1 MKWKEA
7 LHFCESAATGA
18 HLLDINTEEEH
29 MLISSHLRSLNNYNM
44 LWTGLNDIETERDL
58 QWTDK
63 SAYLRNIFEQ
73 NLPSNE
79 TDCFALQLNPIGP
92 DYVLTEFYCFL
103 SLPYIC
109 EYEVLPKNVRLELVD
124 VQESRATFVWDDLQD
139 SFTTESEL
147 FIWYQTTD
155 ENRHSYSILPN
166 STRILI
172 SGLYPGHLYYFA
184 LKLRDVAGAQITL
197 SPILSLYT
205 RPNPPRDVTS
215 GKVSSTVLWFHWTPP
230 DSSQNASFQRYFV
243 TYIEFESNNQ
253 GTETARSEETSVVLR
268 NLKPLHSYKV
278 YVQTVAESGSLS
290 CAEGPVLAS
299 TAPSPPAKVF
309 INHEDV
315 WEDRFIV
322 NWEPPSED
330 IDEYYIQ
337 VKISESGDVVIE
349 HSNSNIN
356 KTTFQCNFMIPG
368 ITYDIEVAMVK
379 SEPRPVEIVV
389 PIDVQT
395 HSTVLYVGM
404 PNIGSYDGL
413 NVMYEDEIE
422 RTVAAKG
429 DVNLTIENLVPG
441 REYSFA
447 MYTTSGNMKSK
458 VYRVPVVKTCLAP
471 PTNVREGRVTETSM
485 ELLWDKADGHFYQYE
500 VLCTNCDMQLMVR
513 KVKQEHAEF
522 THLAPGTLYN
532 VSLRTE
538 KEGYRDSTQV
548 IQQIFTM
555 PSPVEYF
562 NYSKTSNSI
571 SVNWQE
577 PADSC
582 DGYNVTLSREKIL
595 QTIKLPV
602 THPRIY
608 NFDNLTPGTIYF
620 VTIHTTRSTKR
631 SHPTTIS
638 VRTLPEPPADLEFVE
653 QDENSAYLVWKSPRG
668 QFDAFKLKY
677 FLSRGNKAIYE
688 TTIHGNKFRIKDLIP
703 GEEYIFQAVVSGA
716 TPGIDY
722 TVTVSSVSSSF
733 SKSVSRSFTTNESLP
748 DPPYDIVD
756 EPIGATAIM
765 LAWSVPLSP
774 SGRIFSYVVKYKEV
788 CPVQQASFIQL
799 MTNSETPEF
808 LLNNL
813 KPGTAYKIQVA
824 AENGA
829 GIGAFGNFRRV
840 VTAESAP
847 GAVSL
852 LSATAVNHTT
862 ANVTWFLPQQPN
874 GKITQFRIIV
884 KFARSGKLSKNMTLK
899 ADLLFPNTLTQCE
912 DDVSSSTTPSAS
924 LSTSASAGTAF
935 QSVTSENPGRVALQ
949 SASVLVTHLN
959 PYTTYLCEGSA
970 FTKEGEGQITSA
982 LFRTPEWIPEEPP
995 QNLVFRNLTSKSFI
1009 INWDPPLTIT
1019 GRLFYRV
1026 ELRGPSGRI
1035 SYNTTRDLRFF
1046 FVNLLPFIKYE
1057 VIVTPET
1064 AVGPGPKANVTVIT
1078 SPEVPGKVSHLT
1090 ATEVEAES
1098 VTLEWRKPR
1107 QPNGVITRYRI
1118 NVLLTKS
1125 QTSVQNIILTENL
1138 QEIDTSPEPVNTGSE
1153 SSLQVIDLTSEQL
1166 SYVVRQLIPYTDYI
1180 IRVSAFTI
1188 VGEGPP
1194 TNISLKTQQHVPSSV
1209 QNIIYKNLT
1218 STSILLFWDPPAF
1231 HNGVITH
1238 YTIYYAVAMDT
1249 KKAFHKVTVNTNVT
1263 LTDLKKYT
1271 IYKVRLTAST
1281 AIGESSLSERDNIFV
1296 QTLEDVP
1303 DGPPQNITYVHLSP
1317 SAVEVFFSPP
1327 TAPNGIIRFYTL
1339 YLIPLNGSEKRII
1352 NSTNVTAK
1360 ITGLKTY
1367 EKYILKISASTSKGE
1382 GNQSESMYILT
1393 REDVPVS
1400 PPRSLASE
1408 QLSFTTV
1415 RLSWEPPLEPNGVIL
1430 YYTVHVWST
1439 TTQLTLNVTGTSAL
1453 LTDLEHNREHHAFV
1467 TANTRHGDGGMK
1479 SNNITFRSSEGSPGE
1494 PPGNVSYVNISSTS
1508 VQVFW
1513 NSPYKPN
1520 GNLQYYTIYYRNTS
1534 GVFTLNVTDLDE
1546 EGSVE
1551 NANVSAQLD
1560 NLTKF
1565 SHYQLWVTASTPL
1578 GDGNQTSEMIDVYTV
1593 EDVPEGAVQNITSQ
1607 NISSTSVT
1615 ISWLPPLQPNGK
1627 VFYHIF
1633 WDVGV
1638 LESHSQKFSKITTD
1652 TSIRIEGLQMSTD
1665 YMISVTPATSRG
1677 YSENTTTILHIRTD
1691 VGIPETSPANL
1702 TYRNLSTTAI
1712 QLSWNPISEMN
1723 DAILSY
1729 TIELNGPSGTNFSTT
1744 SRTSLTLTNLLP
1756 FTHYNVSVSAN
1767 TSKGLGP
1774 SSSLTVLTEE
1784 SVPSAPPQN
1793 LEIVNSSADSV
1804 LVRWKPSPK
1813 PNGLVQFY
1821 SFKIIE
1827 SRNQSTFFKNTTA
1840 VLHEAYL
1847 TGFELPGEYYISV
1860 SAFTKVGNGN
1870 QFSNIVIF
1878 RTNNSETVQNLHCYA
1893 SSWQSVTIQWDPPLQ
1908 PNGNI
1913 THYILIFENHNQT
1926 VAPSYRAYTF
1936 TDLQA
1941 NTSYQF
1947 SVVTATSVGEGKGT
1961 NCIVSTLPAAVPSA
1975 PRELEVV
1982 NIQSTFVTLRW
1993 KLPEIVPGYITF
2005 FRITVY
2011 LRSASCTDWET
2022 SGCVET
2028 EEVKDYTNGKEDD
2041 DDDTIETTVSGLKKF
2056 RWYRFRVAAS
2066 TNADYGNYS
2075 AWVSA
2080 KTAAGYPDGPP
2091 ENITVTA
2098 ISHDTIVITWEQSA
2112 IITGPTSYL
2121 IDVITEDSQEFNITI
2136 LKTVDQNKT
2145 CEIFG
2150 LKPFTR
2156 YSVTVI
2162 AFTGKEEE
2170 ARVHGK
2176 ASEPVIIRT
2185 LEAVPKGAPENFT
2198 LQEISDEVTK
2208 VYVSFIPPSNASGDI
2223 NGYQAIIHKEG
2234 DTSDIRVDN
2243 LKIID
2248 NNQSLIAVIE
2258 GLKGGNTY
2266 TIKVRAITGAGVGPQ
2281 TSEQRVTMGIKAPPK
2296 PDQKPSV
2303 ALDSS
2308 GVKSVKS
2315 TTIEIRMPNCY
2326 FRDDHG
2332 PVKTV
2337 QVIVTEIRGI
2347 NNGNISTWYEA
2358 YLKKPKP
2365 YFANEG
2371 FANLSCDSKNKYR
2384 RSVNKE
2390 TYIIGAEKSCQSVG
2404 SKGKICNGP
2413 LKPNKEYLFK
2423 FRATNFQMQFTD
2435 SEYSDP
2441 VRTLA
2446 DGLSGRTIEIILAVT
2461 LCVLSIILL
2470 VVAIFVIARIRQKQK
2485 EGGTYSPREA
2495 EIIDTKSKLDQT
2507 IAVADLELKEE
2518 TLTRYSSLF
2527 FRRKEIFV
2535 IQLLSY
2541 RKSLKPV
2548 NKKSFLQHVE
2558 DLCVNNNLKFQEE
2571 FSELPKVGQELTS
2584 SDADLPW
2591 NRSKNRFANIKPYN
2605 NNRVKLMLEAGIPG
2619 SDFINAS
2626 YVSGYLCPNEF
2637 IASQGPL
2644 PGTVADFWRMIWET
2658 SSKSIIMLTQC
2669 FEKGRVSF

>member
-1 MKWKEA
+1 
-7 LHFCESAATGA
+7 
-18 HLLDINTEEEH
+18 
-29 MLISSHLRSLNNYNM
+29 MLEISNVLSRSFVVH
-44 LWTGLNDIETERDL
+44 WRAPFGH
-58 QWTDK
+58 
-63 SAYLRNIFEQ
+63 
-73 NLPSNE
+73 
-79 TDCFALQLNPIGP
+79 
-92 DYVLTEFYCFL
+92 
-103 SLPYIC
+103 
-109 EYEVLPKNVRLELVD
+109 VD
-124 VQESRATFVWDDLQD
+124 R
-139 SFTTESEL
+139 
-147 FIWYQTTD
+147 
-155 ENRHSYSILPN
+155 
-166 STRILI
+166 
-172 SGLYPGHLYYFA
+172 
-184 LKLRDVAGAQITL
+184 
-197 SPILSLYT
+197 
-205 RPNPPRDVTS
+205 
-215 GKVSSTVLWFHWTPP
+215 
-230 DSSQNASFQRYFV
+230 
-243 TYIEFESNNQ
+243 
-253 GTETARSEETSVVLR
+253 
-268 NLKPLHSYKV
+268 YKV
-278 YVQTVAESGSLS
+278 DLDPDQGFVHVTDLGDGS
-290 CAEGPVLAS
+290 
-299 TAPSPPAKVF
+299 
-309 INHEDV
+309 
-315 WEDRFIV
+315 
-322 NWEPPSED
+322 
-330 IDEYYIQ
+330 
-337 VKISESGDVVIE
+337 
-349 HSNSNIN
+349 
-356 KTTFQCNFMIPG
+356 
-368 ITYDIEVAMVK
+368 
-379 SEPRPVEIVV
+379 
-389 PIDVQT
+389 
-395 HSTVLYVGM
+395 
-404 PNIGSYDGL
+404 
-413 NVMYEDEIE
+413 
-422 RTVAAKG
+422 
-429 DVNLTIENLVPG
+429 
-441 REYSFA
+441 
-447 MYTTSGNMKSK
+447 
-458 VYRVPVVKTCLAP
+458 
-471 PTNVREGRVTETSM
+471 
-485 ELLWDKADGHFYQYE
+485 
-500 VLCTNCDMQLMVR
+500 
-513 KVKQEHAEF
+513 
-522 THLAPGTLYN
+522 
-532 VSLRTE
+532 
-538 KEGYRDSTQV
+538 
-548 IQQIFTM
+548 
-555 PSPVEYF
+555 
-562 NYSKTSNSI
+562 
-571 SVNWQE
+571 
-577 PADSC
+577 
-582 DGYNVTLSREKIL
+582 
-595 QTIKLPV
+595 
-602 THPRIY
+602 
-608 NFDNLTPGTIYF
+608 
-620 VTIHTTRSTKR
+620 
-631 SHPTTIS
+631 
-638 VRTLPEPPADLEFVE
+638 
-653 QDENSAYLVWKSPRG
+653 
-668 QFDAFKLKY
+668 
-677 FLSRGNKAIYE
+677 
-688 TTIHGNKFRIKDLIP
+688 
-703 GEEYIFQAVVSGA
+703 FQAVVSGA

-912 DDVSSSTTPSAS
+912 VGEKNSDDVSSSTTPSAS

-1138 QEIDTSPEPVNTGSE
+1138 QVHCFPLVFYLEIIEPAVISTTSALKYETEEVLLFLPCAGSE

-1296 QTLEDVP
+1296 QTLEDGKKNYQIEIICKTAKEPWDWSRPEKPNGIIVNYEYGHGNLTSLTMLVVTEQDVP

-1534 GVFTLNVTDLDE
+1534 GVFTLV
-1546 EGSVE
+1546 GSVE

-1691 VGIPETSPANL
+1691 VVPETSPANL

-1827 SRNQSTFFKNTTA
+1827 SRNQSTFFK
-1840 VLHEAYL
+1840 VLLISFLLHEAYL

-1961 NCIVSTLPAAVPSA
+1961 NCIVSTLPAA
-1975 PRELEVV
+1975 EVV

-2518 TLTRYSSLF
+2518 TLTR
-2527 FRRKEIFV
+2527 
-2535 IQLLSY
+2535 
-2541 RKSLKPV
+2541 PV

-2669 FEKGRVSF
+2669 FEKGRVTNLTGKIFQHDFFDDSITLKNYSHISLELIPNLIT